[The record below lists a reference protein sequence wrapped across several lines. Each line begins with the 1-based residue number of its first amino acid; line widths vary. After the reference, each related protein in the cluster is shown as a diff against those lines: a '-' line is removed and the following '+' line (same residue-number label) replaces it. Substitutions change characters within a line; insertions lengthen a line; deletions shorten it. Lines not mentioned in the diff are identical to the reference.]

1 MQDVLNIWLTRNLS
15 LKGKITILK
24 SLALPKLLYVS
35 TNVPVPSDVIKEA
48 ESIISKFLWNY
59 KTPKIKRN
67 VIIQPIENGGL
78 I

>member
-48 ESIISKFLWNY
+48 ESIISTFNGI
-59 KTPKIKRN
+59 IKH
-67 VIIQPIENGGL
+67 QKSKEM
-78 I
+78 